1 MARIDNLTNF
11 LTDIAN
17 AIRNKKG
24 TEAPIAA
31 SDFDTEIQNIQS
43 GSSMSKGI
51 IYNEL
56 NSNGYPTDITINGLN
71 KIPDGFFRN
80 INENN
85 GQFKNVINL
94 TINGDIVSIAGT
106 AFRECDDL
114 IKLVLNSNEVP
125 ALVNV
130 NAFLLTPIA
139 EGTGYIYVLDSLL
152 DDYKSATNWS
162 TYATQIKPIS
172 SFGGI

>member
-1 MARIDNLTNF
+1 MARTDSLSNF
-11 LTDIAN
+11 LTDVAN
-17 AIRNKKG
+17 AIREKKG
-24 TEAPIAA
+24 TSTPIVA
-31 SDFDTEIQNIQS
+31 SNFDTEIQNIQS
-43 GSSMSKGI
+43 GSNISKGI

-56 NSNGYPTDITINGLN
+56 NNNGYPTDITINGLN
-71 KIPDGFFRN
+71 KIPEGFFRN
-80 INENN
+80 INKNN

-94 TINGDIVSIAGT
+94 TINGDIISIGGT

-125 ALVNV
+125 TLVNV
-130 NAFLLTPIA
+130 NAFLLTPIT

-152 DDYKSATNWS
+152 DNYKSATNWS

-172 SFGGI
+172 ELGGI